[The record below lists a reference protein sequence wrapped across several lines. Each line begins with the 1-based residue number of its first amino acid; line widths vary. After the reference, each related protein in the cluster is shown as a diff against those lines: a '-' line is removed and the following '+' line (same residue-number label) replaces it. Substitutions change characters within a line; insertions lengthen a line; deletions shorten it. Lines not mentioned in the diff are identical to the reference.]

1 MRIWHGQNGDH
12 FVSAVVSCPGGRC
25 ALLKSQVNRAQ
36 TLLVLLPC
44 ALFLDVFNLN
54 LKAQEN
60 STN

>member
-12 FVSAVVSCPGGRC
+12 FVFAAVACPGRRR

-36 TLLVLLPC
+36 ALLVLPC

-54 LKAQEN
+54 SKAQEN
-60 STN
+60 SPY